1 MVEAWQAD
9 DERFA
14 ILAFSC
20 TEGGGQ
26 VATALQ
32 AAYSGGRIRPGQDC
46 LVRVHDSPGGVPLSE
61 AALRRLANVMHAHAQ
76 PHAAGGRYV
85 FLPESDR
92 AAVVA
97 DIYIAI
103 CEAIGMPSNRMAL
116 ARRPE
121 EAAAFLGVASLEVD
135 RVH

>member
-1 MVEAWQAD
+1 MVETWQAD
-9 DERFA
+9 GERFA

-20 TEGGGQ
+20 TEGRGQ
-26 VATALQ
+26 VATALL
-32 AAYSGGRIRPGQDC
+32 AAYAGGQIRPGQDC
-46 LVRVHDSPGGVPLSE
+46 LVRLHDEPGGVALS
-61 AALRRLANVMHAHAQ
+61 AVALRRLAGVMHAHAQ

-121 EAAAFLGVASLEVD
+121 EAAAFLGVPSLEVEP
-135 RVH
+135 VH